1 LVPDEPVPVEV
12 PFEVEFELE
21 PELLEPEPLA
31 AFAMAA
37 PPPTSAPVTA
47 RLARP
52 IRSRFDVRI
61 VSHLLSLEL
70 ADCGTVKRTSLR
82 RG

>member
-52 IRSRFDVRI
+52 IRIRFDVRI

>member
-1 LVPDEPVPVEV
+1 VVLDEPVPVEV
-12 PFEVEFELE
+12 PFELELE
-21 PELLEPEPLA
+21 LLPLLEPEPLA

-61 VSHLLSLEL
+61 VLHPLSPEL
-70 ADCGTVKRTSLR
+70 ARCGQSN
-82 RG
+82 GSP

>member
-21 PELLEPEPLA
+21 PEFVEPEPLA

-47 RLARP
+47 RLASP

-61 VSHLLSLEL
+61 VSHLLSW
-70 ADCGTVKRTSLR
+70 SLPIA
-82 RG
+82 GQSNGLP